1 MAEPKNETPKTEVK
15 AEVNL
20 DRPISTKELLELLSK
35 MNDNS
40 SNKLAEAIIESRKPY
55 VDPKAEQNEEMFRK
69 QTRAQMAQE
78 REAKRQA
85 QEACPHVIGC
95 NPLSDRYDRNG
106 LTSIIWHRFDSQ
118 DISGI
123 CTVCQRIF
131 DPGDADYAQW
141 RRLPSANRPSQSG
154 ERQYLRRRAV

>member
-15 AEVNL
+15 TEVNL

-85 QEACPHVIGC
+85 QEACPHVMAAT
-95 NPLSDRYDRNG
+95 LSA
-106 LTSIIWHRFDSQ
+106 TA
-118 DISGI
+118 
-123 CTVCQRIF
+123 TT
-131 DPGDADYAQW
+131 ATA
-141 RRLPSANRPSQSG
+141 
-154 ERQYLRRRAV
+154 